1 MKLKSLFLGSAAA
14 LALGTSAQAA
24 DPIAVALDVCDL
36 LGISGLTISSE
47 TNCLKF
53 TGNVSYE
60 WKWDIDAST
69 TTGDLDWALKAV
81 ATADSDFGPAMAVIE
96 LREKEDNIMATGNP
110 AVAPAT
116 LTAGPNDVV
125 LHEAYVGIG
134 DSSSTVLYAGKK
146 GSVVKQGDDDTFT
159 AIFSLDAL
167 GLSGDAAGSDEGL
180 ALGGGVATGGYVLQ
194 ASASLGDGVNAAVGL
209 EDLGTANNASLIGA
223 IGVKQDWGTAHASFV
238 LDDIIQAANVWA
250 LHAGATFNV
259 DEMSFR
265 VAFETAS
272 DNTWSGLLTGKA
284 TFDMFTLAAGVEFD
298 NASQWEAAVSGVAKV
313 DDNVTLTAAGR
324 WDDNS
329 NWDIAL
335 KGAFKVSDTLT
346 ASAKINFDEAS
357 LTALET
363 DLDWAPG
370 GGTKVNVGFN
380 ADSAGNTSLS
390 TKFSKTFE

>member
-53 TGNVSYE
+53 SGSVSYE
-60 WKWDIDAST
+60 WTWDIDAST
-69 TTGDLDWALKAV
+69 TDADLDWALKAV

-96 LREKEDNIMATGNP
+96 LREEEDDVHAVP
-110 AVAPAT
+110 AVGADPD
-116 LTAGPNDVV
+116 DVT

-146 GSVVKQGDDDTFT
+146 GSIEKLGDDETFT
-159 AIFSLDAL
+159 KLFSLDL
-167 GLSGDAAGSDEGL
+167 DGNDEGL
-180 ALGGGVATGGYVLQ
+180 SLTNVTTGGYVLQ
-194 ASASLGDGVNAAVGL
+194 ASFGLGDGVNAAVGL
-209 EDLGTANNASLIGA
+209 EDLGTANNATLVGA
-223 IGVKQDWGTAHASFV
+223 IGVKQDWGTAHATFAM
-238 LDDIIQAANVWA
+238 DDVIQAANNWA
-250 LHAGATFNV
+250 LHTGATFNV
-259 DEMSFR
+259 DDMSFR
-265 VAFETAS
+265 AAFAT
-272 DNTWSGLLTGKA
+272 DNTSAWNALLSAQA
-284 TFDMFTLAAGVEFD
+284 TFDMFVLAAGVEFRPA
-298 NASQWEAAVSGVAKV
+298 NVWEAAVSGEAKV
-313 DDNVTLTAAGR
+313 DDNVTLTAAAR
-324 WDDNS
+324 FDNAN
-329 NWDIAL
+329 NWDVAL

-346 ASAKINFDEAS
+346 ASAKVNFDEAN

-370 GGTKVNVGFN
+370 GGAKVNVGFN

-390 TKFSKTFE
+390 TKFSKSFE

>member
-53 TGNVSYE
+53 EGAVSFE
-60 WKWDIDAST
+60 WTWDIDAQET
-69 TTGDLDWALKAV
+69 DADLDWNLKAT
-81 ATADSDFGPAMAVIE
+81 ATADSDFGPAMAVIKISE
-96 LREKEDNIMATGNP
+96 EEDDVHADDP
-110 AVAPAT
+110 ALVLGADPDGVT
-116 LTAGPNDVV
+116 LE
-125 LHEAYVGIG
+125 EAYVGIG

-146 GSVVKQGDDDTFT
+146 GSVVKEDDDDTFT
-159 AIFSLDAL
+159 AIFALDEF
-167 GLSGDAAGSDEGL
+167 GLSGDADGSDEGL
-180 ALGGGVATGGYVLQ
+180 ALGGGVETGGYVLQ
-194 ASASLGDGVNAAVGL
+194 VSSSLGDGVNAAVGL
-209 EDLGTANNASLIGA
+209 EDLGTVDNASLVGA

-250 LHAGATFNV
+250 IHAGATFNV

-265 VAFETAS
+265 AAFETAS

-298 NASQWEAAVSGVAKV
+298 NASQWEAAVSGEAKV

-329 NWDIAL
+329 DWDIAL

-370 GGTKVNVGFN
+370 GGTTVNVGFN

-390 TKFSKTFE
+390 TKFAKTFE